1 LLAYVDADRLD
12 LVEDLL
18 LQWLLPVASRHHE
31 ESVDAVVA
39 YLKSTRL
46 AAAAA
51 AAPSSAVAAP
61 TDATAAATAAAD
73 TPTQFPATD
82 DDAPLPPPAVW
93 AAVARGYAARG
104 AWAPCLLVAD
114 VALSRIAR
122 RPSSSTWRAAA
133 GRCVGLAMRA
143 MGRQGEVTGAL
154 RLAAR
159 AASGEHGLAPRVAD
173 LAHVLDGDS
182 SGEASWL
189 LHVDDLLSVIMAQA
203 RREQQHHADVAAGA
217 AAHLRT
223 ADHGSETAAAPELV
237 LTARGAAVRSTRG
250 GSSSSG
256 DKGAEEVDLGAARA
270 LASALVTALCRRG
283 QVAAA
288 ERVALRL
295 AEAGAAREALAPAA
309 VATLIHGLCLHPDA
323 ASPGGGDTDTSM
335 ARAEALFA
343 YLSAL
348 ATATATD
355 TRDAVQCA
363 AARRAR
369 AAAYHHICDGH
380 RRRRALPALTHF
392 VEQYMRISNNVHDP

>member
-1 LLAYVDADRLD
+1 MVR
-12 LVEDLL
+12 
-18 LQWLLPVASRHHE
+18 PPG
-31 ESVDAVVA
+31 
-39 YLKSTRL
+39 TRPIS
-46 AAAAA
+46 AA
-51 AAPSSAVAAP
+51 
-61 TDATAAATAAAD
+61 
-73 TPTQFPATD
+73 
-82 DDAPLPPPAVW
+82 
-93 AAVARGYAARG
+93 
-104 AWAPCLLVAD
+104 
-114 VALSRIAR
+114 
-122 RPSSSTWRAAA
+122 
-133 GRCVGLAMRA
+133 
-143 MGRQGEVTGAL
+143 
-154 RLAAR
+154 AAR

-173 LAHVLDGDS
+173 LAHVLDS

-189 LHVDDLLSVIMAQA
+189 PHVDDLLSVVLAQA
-203 RREQQHHADVAAGA
+203 RREQQHHADVA

-250 GSSSSG
+250 GGSSSSGG

-295 AEAGAAREALAPAA
+295 AEAGAVREALAPAA

-348 ATATATD
+348 ATQTD
-355 TRDAVQCA
+355 ARDAVQCA

-369 AAAYHHICDGH
+369 AVAYHHICDGH
-380 RRRRALPALTHF
+380 RRRRAIPALTHF